1 MKVEKFRK
9 RLLEERARVEQQ
21 LHRVEALDSSVDQKD
36 ELGELS
42 AYDQHPADVAT
53 NTFERERDQA
63 IEESM
68 RDELKQIDEA
78 LAKIEAGTYG
88 ICERCHK
95 PIAPARLEA
104 LPYATLC
111 IDCAALIGGTAVG
124 GAL

>member
-21 LHRVEALDSSVDQKD
+21 LHRVEALDSSIDQKD
-36 ELGELS
+36 ELGEPS
-42 AYDQHPADVAT
+42 GYDQHPADVAT

-78 LAKIEAGTYG
+78 LEKIEAGTYG

-111 IDCAALIGGTAVG
+111 IDCAALIGGTIVG